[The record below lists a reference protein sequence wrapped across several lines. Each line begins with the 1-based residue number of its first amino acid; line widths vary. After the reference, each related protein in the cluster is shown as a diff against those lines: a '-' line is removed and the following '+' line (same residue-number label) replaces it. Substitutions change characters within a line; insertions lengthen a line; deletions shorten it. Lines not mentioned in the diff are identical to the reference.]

1 MPELSTIQQIAIW
14 IIPVLLAI
22 TIHEASHAWVASLCG
37 DRTAEQEGRL
47 SFNPIRHIDLF
58 GTIIVPLLV
67 LTLSK
72 FSFVF
77 GWAKPVPIMPSRMR
91 NPRRDLAL
99 VTLAGPLSN
108 LVMAI
113 FWAICF
119 KISFYLDPQR
129 TSYALF
135 LLLAARAGMI
145 INLLLCFFNLL
156 PIPPMD
162 GSKVVMSLL
171 SPRAAMK
178 FQKIEPYGFFIVL
191 LLLITGA
198 LSWIL
203 NPLMNYSL
211 RLLVAVFH
219 L

>member
-47 SFNPIRHIDLF
+47 SFNPIKHIDLF
-58 GTIIVPLLV
+58 GTIIVPLMV
-67 LTLSK
+67 LILSK

-77 GWAKPVPIMPSRMR
+77 GWAKPVPITPSRMR
-91 NPRRDLAL
+91 NPRRDVAL

-108 LVMAI
+108 LIMAI
-113 FWAICF
+113 CWALCF
-119 KISFYLDPQR
+119 KLSTYLDPQR
-129 TSYALF
+129 SSYALF
-135 LLLAARAGMI
+135 LLLSARAGMI

-162 GSKVVMSLL
+162 GSKVVMSLM

-178 FQKIEPYGFFIVL
+178 YQKLEPYGFFIVL

-198 LSWIL
+198 LAWIL

-211 RLLVAVFH
+211 RLLVSI
-219 L
+219 LNL